1 MNEPLQC
8 TRCDRSDVGR
18 VANPPFPTELG
29 RRIQTEICSEC
40 WEEWK
45 ERQMQLI
52 NHHGLKLQEAEAREF
67 LYSNLRA
74 FLFSEG
80 EATADIDPTDEG
92 SVDW

>member
-1 MNEPLQC
+1 
-8 TRCDRSDVGR
+8 
-18 VANPPFPTELG
+18 
-29 RRIQTEICSEC
+29 
-40 WEEWK
+40 
-45 ERQMQLI
+45 MQLI